1 MQVSANDNPLNQAYQ
16 QSLTP
21 LFQDMAYSRGSDIPD
36 SILDL
41 SRALIDLG
49 IQMDKRLL
57 ISRSNT
63 PYDIDVERNMDH
75 PPFYMSLECMGQPW
89 ADTLSG
95 PILKDER
102 WNAGRRKSYLDK
114 GYPLDK
120 ENRPINPFYNFGVI
134 GPGVIGRYGPNHA
147 IDIAPV
153 RIIPGK
159 SGMPS
164 LHVLGIVRMDDRLPA
179 LCGGFV
185 DGMPP
190 SDSPFPYTPEQKTEA
205 ITHEFLEE
213 MVCGS
218 FRLDDSYAA
227 GLSAEIT
234 KAIQER
240 TKQHGDDMDH
250 DSVQR
255 LYRQMVTHRK
265 INQIYDRDPGF
276 VSRLRDHFSRAHT
289 CYNGPVMSST
299 RNTNSAWMETSVS
312 WVKLDSYMWEN
323 MTAGCTHPYTFQA
336 GDDAADVKWHHID
349 LDLVRSSG
357 AHGAFFCYI
366 LASALTVPEQFTRE
380 DQEYLSA
387 QARVMIESDSSFD
400 RSP

>member
-1 MQVSANDNPLNQAYQ
+1 MQISANDNPLNQAYQ

-21 LFQDMAYSRGSDIPD
+21 LFQDIAYRRGSDIPN
-36 SILDL
+36 SIIDL
-41 SRALIDLG
+41 SCTLIDLG
-49 IQMDKRLL
+49 IQVDKRLL
-57 ISRSNT
+57 ISRFNT
-63 PYDIDVERNMDH
+63 LYDIDVERDVDH
-75 PPFYMSLECMGQPW
+75 PPFYMSHACVGQPW
-89 ADTLSG
+89 ADTPFG
-95 PILKDER
+95 PVSKNEK
-102 WNAGRRKSYLDK
+102 WNAGRRKSYMNN
-114 GYPLDK
+114 GYLLDK
-120 ENRPINPFYNFGVI
+120 ENRPINPFYNFGVM

-153 RIIPGK
+153 RMIPGK

-164 LHVLGIVRMDDRLPA
+164 LHVLGIVRMDDRLPS

-185 DGMPP
+185 DCMPP
-190 SDSPFPYTPEQKTEA
+190 LDAVFPYTSEQKTES

-218 FRLDDSYAA
+218 FRLDDPHAA

-265 INQIYDRDPGF
+265 MIQIYDRDPGF
-276 VSRLRDHFSRAHT
+276 ISRLTDHFSRTHT

-312 WVKLDSYMWEN
+312 WVKLDPNIWED
-323 MTAGCTHPYTFQA
+323 MTTDCTYPYTFQA

-366 LASALTVPEQFTRE
+366 LASALTAPEQFTRE

-387 QARVMIESDSSFD
+387 QASCDD
-400 RSP
+400 RKRFVF